1 MGSGEGHRSGRLSG
15 LTTKAGKSPPRR
27 TSNPCAGGWLVESLE
42 EMDASMAKVLVVE
55 DQPSMQAIVKYHFE
69 NTGYEGVYADTVDA
83 GWRMLVTESPDALV
97 TDISLPGADGWTLIE
112 RVRGDG
118 RFRQVPIVV
127 LTGNADEETARKAA
141 SLGCDYL
148 TKPLSAT
155 ALLNK
160 LRAVLAESGRARP
173 TGPRP
178 PDAPPGPPRIPLVA
192 VGVVILLDNYQIE
205 GTVHLPPE
213 LSRFSDAWESVVR
226 DPRTFFP
233 VTDARISTADGRLT
247 LSSPPFIEIRKTDV
261 RAVFPMDVP
270 PAE

>member
-1 MGSGEGHRSGRLSG
+1 MPE
-15 LTTKAGKSPPRR
+15 PPR
-27 TSNPCAGGWLVESLE
+27 TESCAEAPSSRGVG
-42 EMDASMAKVLVVE
+42 AFMAKVLVVE

-69 NTGYEGVYADTVDA
+69 NTGYEGVYADTVDEA
-83 GWRMLVTESPDALV
+83 WRMLVTESPDALV

-112 RVRGDG
+112 RARADG
-118 RFRQVPIVV
+118 RFHQIPIVV
-127 LTGNADEETARKAA
+127 LTGHVDDETARKAA
-141 SLGCDYL
+141 SFGCDYL

-160 LRAVLAESGRARP
+160 LRTVLAAPDGARRVV
-173 TGPRP
+173 PRP
-178 PDAPPGPPRIPLVA
+178 PDPPGGAPRIPVVG

-233 VTDARISTADGRLT
+233 VTDARISTADGRLA
-247 LSSPPFIEIRKTDV
+247 LSSTPFMEVRKTDV

>member
-1 MGSGEGHRSGRLSG
+1 
-15 LTTKAGKSPPRR
+15 
-27 TSNPCAGGWLVESLE
+27 
-42 EMDASMAKVLVVE
+42 MAKVLVVE

-69 NTGYEGVYADTVDA
+69 NSGYEGVFADTVDD

-118 RFRQVPIVV
+118 RFHQVPIVV
-127 LTGNADEETARKAA
+127 LTGQVDEETARKAG

-155 ALLNK
+155 ALLSK
-160 LRAVLAESGRARP
+160 LRAVLADSGSPRR
-173 TGPRP
+173 TVPRP
-178 PDAPPGPPRIPLVA
+178 PDAPPGPVRVPVVA

-233 VTDARISTADGRLT
+233 VTDARISTADGHLT
-247 LSSPPFIEIRKTDV
+247 LSSPPFVEIRKTDV

>member
-1 MGSGEGHRSGRLSG
+1 
-15 LTTKAGKSPPRR
+15 
-27 TSNPCAGGWLVESLE
+27 
-42 EMDASMAKVLVVE
+42 MAKVLVVE

-69 NTGYEGVYADTVDA
+69 NSGYEGVFADTVDD

-97 TDISLPGADGWTLIE
+97 TDISLPGADGWTFIE

-118 RFRQVPIVV
+118 RFHQVPIVV
-127 LTGNADEETARKAA
+127 LTGDVDEETARKAC

-155 ALLNK
+155 ALLSK
-160 LRAVLAESGRARP
+160 LRAVLADSGI
-173 TGPRP
+173 PRRTVP
-178 PDAPPGPPRIPLVA
+178 RSPDGPPGPLRIPVVA

-233 VTDARISTADGRLT
+233 VTDARISTADGHLT
-247 LSSPPFIEIRKTDV
+247 LSSPPFVEIRKTDV

>member
-1 MGSGEGHRSGRLSG
+1 VGRGQGHGSGRLSG
-15 LTTKAGKSPPRR
+15 LKDPKQAGARPPHVEAMRR
-27 TSNPCAGGWLVESLE
+27 GRLVESLE
-42 EMDASMAKVLVVE
+42 ETDALMAKVLVVE
-55 DQPSMQAIVKYHFE
+55 DQPSMQTIVKYHFE
-69 NTGYEGVYADTVDA
+69 NTGYEGVYADTVDD
-83 GWRMLVTESPDALV
+83 GWRLLVTESPDAVV

-112 RVRGDG
+112 RVRSDG
-118 RFRQVPIVV
+118 RFHQVPIVI
-127 LTGNADEETARKAA
+127 LIGNVDEETAHKAA

-160 LRAVLAESGRARP
+160 LRMVLAASDGPR
-173 TGPRP
+173 TLPRP
-178 PDAPPGPPRIPLVA
+178 PDAPGSPRIPLVA

-233 VTDARISTADGRLT
+233 VTDARISTSDGHLT

-270 PAE
+270 PDE